1 MSEGAEMPRTLLLI
15 HAKAVLATRARR
27 SLASGLDGDFIVAF
41 AGSHA
46 DGLLRLRSQSLARVS
61 AIILSLD
68 LPDCSRLAA
77 FDSFRQIAP
86 QCPILIVTD
95 PAGELHAQL
104 AVSRGAQDYIL
115 DEDLDNYR
123 LAKAVRNMLERATL
137 AEESFGDAERAEV
150 TLNSIGDAVVSVDA
164 LAHVAFLN
172 PAAQLLTGWSSQ
184 DALGRPVDEVIRIVD
199 ASPLQRPSSPITEVI
214 RTGNSAKLAP
224 GSKLLRRDGSEF
236 LIEDSMAPIHNRAGG
251 VTGAVMVFHDVTH
264 SQAMAQK
271 MLHLAQHDYL
281 TNLPNRLL
289 LNDRL
294 TQAISAARR
303 SQQKLGVLF
312 VDLDR
317 FKHVND
323 SLGHAVGDA
332 LLVSIAARLVACVR
346 RSDTVSRQGGDEF
359 VVLLAS
365 IAHDGDAGMSAQKL
379 VAAIA
384 RPHLLGEH
392 SVQIT
397 LSVGISIYP
406 DDGEDAE
413 TLVRNA
419 DVAMLHAKDSG
430 RNNHQFFKAS
440 MNERSQERQSL
451 ESGLRHALE
460 RQEFVLYY
468 QPKIDFL
475 TQKLTGA
482 EALIRWDV
490 SRRDLI
496 GPNEFIPIAEQ
507 CGYIVPI
514 GRWVLAEACRQS
526 CVWAEKTG
534 IHLPI
539 AINISAVELRSDRFV
554 ENVRDILRQTGANP
568 EYLEFE
574 LTETALMHDP
584 HETIAVLNQ
593 LKSMGIRI
601 ALDDF
606 GTGYSSLSYLRRFPL
621 DALKIDKSFVQG
633 ICSNADD
640 AKIVNA
646 VISLGRSFNLLVI
659 AEGVETRAQFLAL
672 QAKNCAEGQGYYFRK
687 PVSALEFTQLLRS
700 DLYVTDVA

>member
-1 MSEGAEMPRTLLLI
+1 M
-15 HAKAVLATRARR
+15 
-27 SLASGLDGDFIVAF
+27 
-41 AGSHA
+41 
-46 DGLLRLRSQSLARVS
+46 
-61 AIILSLD
+61 
-68 LPDCSRLAA
+68 
-77 FDSFRQIAP
+77 
-86 QCPILIVTD
+86 
-95 PAGELHAQL
+95 
-104 AVSRGAQDYIL
+104 
-115 DEDLDNYR
+115 
-123 LAKAVRNMLERATL
+123 
-137 AEESFGDAERAEV
+137 
-150 TLNSIGDAVVSVDA
+150 
-164 LAHVAFLN
+164 
-172 PAAQLLTGWSSQ
+172 
-184 DALGRPVDEVIRIVD
+184 DEVIRIVD

-264 SQAMAQK
+264 AQAMAQK

-332 LLVSIAARLVACVR
+332 LLVSIAARLIACVR

-440 MNERSQERQSL
+440 MNERSRERQSL

>member
-172 PAAQLLTGWSSQ
+172 PVAQLLTGWSSQ